1 MSESSR
7 SEHLKGAGDK
17 SRERLLVRGGLVAI
31 VLVGI
36 ACGAYFLA
44 VHVPTDDSFYPK
56 CFLHST
62 TGLHCPGCGLTRSL
76 HSALNGRFE
85 QMLAYNIFSVL
96 LLPLIAMGFFRVMR
110 SFVFNNSK
118 KPNLVSRVASRFAP
132 ALLVLMILFFILR
145 NIPVYPLTLL
155 APHEL
160 TP

>member
-1 MSESSR
+1 
-7 SEHLKGAGDK
+7 
-17 SRERLLVRGGLVAI
+17 
-31 VLVGI
+31 
-36 ACGAYFLA
+36 
-44 VHVPTDDSFYPK
+44 
-56 CFLHST
+56 
-62 TGLHCPGCGLTRSL
+62 
-76 HSALNGRFE
+76 
-85 QMLAYNIFSVL
+85 MLAYNIFSVL